1 MKNLGNIMNQAKM
14 MQNRLAQI
22 QEEMGNKTVE
32 ASSGGGMVT
41 VTANGRQE
49 VLSVKIEPEVVNPND
64 VEMLQD
70 LIQAAVNDAL
80 RKAQELVAQ
89 EMAKVTGGLKI
100 PGLF

>member
-22 QEEMGNKTVE
+22 QEEMALKTVE
-32 ASSGGGMVT
+32 ASSGGGMVS

-49 VLSVKIEPEVVNPND
+49 VLTIKIEKEVVNPDD

-80 RKAQELVAQ
+80 RKAQEMVSQ

>member
-1 MKNLGNIMNQAKM
+1 MKNLGNIMNQAKKI
-14 MQNRLAQI
+14 QAQLAQI
-22 QEEMGNKTVE
+22 QEEAANKTVE
-32 ASSGGGMVT
+32 ASSGGGMVA

-49 VLSVKIEPEVVNPND
+49 ILSIKIEPEVVNPDD

-80 RKAQELVAQ
+80 RKSQEMVSG

>member
-1 MKNLGNIMNQAKM
+1 MKNMGNILNQAKM
-14 MQNRLAQI
+14 MQNKLAQI

-32 ASSGGGMVT
+32 ASSGGGMVS

-49 VLSVKIEPEVVNPND
+49 ILAIKIEREVVNPDD

-80 RKAQELVAQ
+80 RKGQDMVSQ
-89 EMAKVTGGLKI
+89 EMAKLTGGMKI